1 MYQKILVPLDGS
13 PLAEV
18 VLPYVYKLA
27 AKFDA
32 KVTLLHVCQ
41 PGESGI
47 FMCEAYVKH
56 LVESAE
62 EQFKLKK
69 GMLDSLVV
77 TGSVH
82 ERILEHAEKTKSE
95 LVLMAAHGYS
105 GRSDW
110 MLGSV
115 THKVVAAAR
124 TPVLIVREAL
134 ANTSGDWPQKAIVP
148 LDGSSLSETVLPH
161 VVAIARTGVGVTLL
175 RVCEPPVLLA
185 DYPESALG
193 EGWEQHLK
201 LAKQGAENAC
211 RIYLNDVATKKLE
224 KEGVKAESAVILANT
239 PADGIVE
246 HIGLDPAAL
255 VVMSTHGRSGF
266 SRWPYGH
273 VADRILLAA
282 RNPILLVRPR
292 KQ

>member
-18 VLPYVYKLA
+18 VLPYVYKLSTR
-27 AKFDA
+27 FDA

-41 PGESGI
+41 TGESGI

-56 LVESAE
+56 LVDTAE
-62 EQFKLKK
+62 EQLMLKK
-69 GMLDSLVV
+69 GTLDSAVV
-77 TGSVH
+77 TGSVQ
-82 ERILEHAEKTKSE
+82 ERILEQAEKAKSD
-95 LVLMAAHGYS
+95 LILMAAHGYS
-105 GRSDW
+105 GRGDW

-115 THKVVAAAR
+115 THKVVAASK
-124 TPVLIVREAL
+124 TPVLVVREAL
-134 ANTSGDWPQKAIVP
+134 ADASGGWPQRTIVP

-161 VVAIARTGVGVTLL
+161 VLALAKTGVGVTLL

-193 EGWEQHLK
+193 EGWEEHLK

-211 RIYLNDVATKKLE
+211 RVYLNDIATRRLQ
-224 KEGVKAESAVILANT
+224 KEGVKAESAVVLADT
-239 PADGIVE
+239 PANGIIERV
-246 HIGLDPAAL
+246 GLDPSAL

-273 VADRILLAA
+273 VADRILLASK
-282 RNPILLVRPR
+282 NPILLVRPR
-292 KQ
+292 K